1 MRDITVM
8 ETLEEMDKNGD
19 GKISLV
25 EFIDDLWKVMLIL
38 TIAIIR
44 IIIVITILS
53 AIFKVFQFFKTL

>member
-1 MRDITVM
+1 M

-25 EFIDDLWKVMLIL
+25 EFIDDLWKVMLTLI
-38 TIAIIR
+38 IAIIR

>member
-38 TIAIIR
+38 IIAIIR
-44 IIIVITILS
+44 IIIVITILIES
-53 AIFKVFQFFKTL
+53 